1 MQMHR
6 SQLRSWWN
14 LYYHKTAAFLKFE
27 ISDVVSVVFF
37 SVFFLCFFVVVYR
50 IRGNYNGLK
59 SLYREVFL
67 YELIDCEDI
76 EGSCGSDSMRS
87 HSCSYA
93 SCLLL

>member
-6 SQLRSWWN
+6 SQLRSWWS
-14 LYYHKTAAFLKFE
+14 LYYRKTATFLKFE
-27 ISDVVSVVFF
+27 ISDVFF
-37 SVFFLCFFVVVYR
+37 FFVVVVYR

-59 SLYREVFL
+59 SLYQEVFL